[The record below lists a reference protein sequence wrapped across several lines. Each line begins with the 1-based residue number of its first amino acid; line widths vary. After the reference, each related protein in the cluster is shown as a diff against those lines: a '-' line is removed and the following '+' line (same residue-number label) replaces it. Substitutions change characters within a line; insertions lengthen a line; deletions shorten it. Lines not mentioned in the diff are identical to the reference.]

1 MLRLHS
7 YIIRNYCISDYKDLR
22 VSAREDSALLIEI
35 FLRKLWVYITTMS
48 NKYYFS
54 QAIENI
60 SRLSMNKV
68 RVGKILGSNLEMIS
82 PFKFLRVILLQI
94 YPRIVIQM
102 TTTTLIHLMTLG
114 EVSLLFTISEVN
126 NHTFLRTMTVFFIYL
141 LYNSL

>member
-7 YIIRNYCISDYKDLR
+7 YIIRNYCISDYMDLR

-68 RVGKILGSNLEMIS
+68 RAGKILDSNLQMIS
-82 PFKFLRVILLQI
+82 PFKFLRVFLLQI

-102 TTTTLIHLMTLG
+102 TTTALIHLMTLG

-126 NHTFLRTMTVFFIYL
+126 NHTFLRSMTVFFI
-141 LYNSL
+141 